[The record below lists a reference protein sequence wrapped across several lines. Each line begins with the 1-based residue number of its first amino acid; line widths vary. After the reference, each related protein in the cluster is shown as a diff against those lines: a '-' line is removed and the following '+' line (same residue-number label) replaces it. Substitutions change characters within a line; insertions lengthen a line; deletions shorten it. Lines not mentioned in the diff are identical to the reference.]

1 MKGTVLKIWQS
12 KKILN
17 ENKAAPGTVVNIED
31 DGIVIATGNET
42 AIKITELQPSGKKR
56 MSAEQYLRGA
66 ASDLTTGTIL
76 GE

>member
-1 MKGTVLKIWQS
+1 M
-12 KKILN
+12 
-17 ENKAAPGTVVNIED
+17 

-66 ASDLTTGTIL
+66 ASDLTTGTQSRGVI
-76 GE
+76 

>member
-1 MKGTVLKIWQS
+1 MATNFQNDSSRW
-12 KKILN
+12 
-17 ENKAAPGTVVNIED
+17 PGQPNY
-31 DGIVIATGNET
+31 
-42 AIKITELQPSGKKR
+42 IKITELQPSGKKR